1 MKIAL
6 AVPPSADARSGN
18 WRSAARWARML
29 RGLGHR
35 VLSTTQWTGGDEDVL
50 IALHAR
56 KSHPSIACFRNERP
70 HCPMIVVLTGT
81 DVYRDI
87 RSEPDAQSSLSMA
100 DRLVVLQE
108 RALDELA
115 PVFRRKALIVSQS
128 CASTLEHAPP
138 KSKFRIC
145 VVAHLRE
152 EKDPF
157 RAARALALLPHEAD
171 LQLVQVGEAL
181 DSRMK
186 AEALAWQ
193 SRERRYRWAGS
204 VPHARALRWM
214 AASHVLVVSSIMEGG
229 ANVISEAVAIGVP
242 VLASKISGNTG
253 MLGGRYRGYF
263 EVGNEKALAGLIER
277 CRRDAAFYAGLRESV
292 IARRAQFSVKA
303 EIEAWRRV
311 LRSVSRPSDRRPSPR
326 ALPARARR

>member
-6 AVPPSADARSGN
+6 AVPSSADARSGN

-35 VLSTTQWTGGDEDVL
+35 VSSTTQWTGGDEEVL

-56 KSHPSIACFRNERP
+56 KSHASVARFRQQRP
-70 HCPMIVVLTGT
+70 HAPIIVVLTGT

-87 RSEPDAQSSLSMA
+87 RRDADARASLAMA
-100 DRLVVLQE
+100 DRLVVLQS

-115 PVFRRKALIVSQS
+115 PASRRKAHVVSQS
-128 CASTLEHAPP
+128 SASRLKHAPP
-138 KSKFRIC
+138 KSKFRLC

-157 RAARALALLPHEAD
+157 RAARALALMPAHED
-171 LQLVQVGEAL
+171 LELVQVGGAL
-181 DSRMK
+181 DERMH

-193 SRERRYRWAGS
+193 AREKRYRWTRS

-214 AASHVLVVSSIMEGG
+214 ASSHALVVSSVMEGG
-229 ANVISEAVAIGVP
+229 ANVISEAIALGVP
-242 VLASKISGNTG
+242 VLASKIPGNVG

-263 EVGNEKALAGLIER
+263 ETGNEAALARLIKR
-277 CRRDAAFYAGLRESV
+277 CRTDSAFYARLRKDVSS
-292 IARRAQFSVKA
+292 RRAQFSQAA
-303 EIEAWRRV
+303 ELQAWQRV
-311 LRSVSRPSDRRPSPR
+311 LSAVSPPSDTRPSRRGR
-326 ALPARARR
+326 PARARR

>member
-35 VLSTTQWTGGDEDVL
+35 VSSTTRWTGGDEDVL
-50 IALHAR
+50 VALHAR
-56 KSHPSIACFRNERP
+56 KSHASIASFREQRP

-87 RSEPDAQSSLSMA
+87 RCDADAQSSLAMA
-100 DRLVVLQE
+100 DRLVVLQS

-115 PVFRRKALIVSQS
+115 PALRRKAHVVPQS
-128 CASTLEHAPP
+128 CASRLEHAPP
-138 KSKFRIC
+138 KSKFRLC

-157 RAARALALLPHEAD
+157 RAARALARLPARED
-171 LQLVQVGEAL
+171 IQLVQVGEAL
-181 DSRMK
+181 DARM
-186 AEALAWQ
+186 EAQALEWQ
-193 SRERRYRWAGS
+193 SRDKRYRWTGS
-204 VPHARALRWM
+204 VPHARALRWI
-214 AASHVLVVSSIMEGG
+214 AASHAIVVSSVMEGG

-242 VLASKISGNTG
+242 VLASEIPGNLG
-253 MLGGRYRGYF
+253 MLGGRYDGYF
-263 EVGNEKALAGLIER
+263 ETGNEKALAALIER
-277 CRRDAAFYAGLRESV
+277 CRDDPAFYAALRKGV
-292 IARRAQFSVKA
+292 IARRTQFSQNA
-303 EIEAWRRV
+303 EIDAWV
-311 LRSVSRPSDRRPSPR
+311 GIIRSVSPPSDRRRYPPARLAR
-326 ALPARARR
+326 ALR

>member
-35 VLSTTQWTGGDEDVL
+35 VFSTTQWRGGDEDML

-56 KSHPSIACFRNERP
+56 KSHPSIACFREQRP
-70 HCPMIVVLTGT
+70 HCPTIVVLTGT

-87 RSEPDAQSSLSMA
+87 RSDADAQSSLAMA

-115 PVFRRKALIVSQS
+115 PHLRRKAHIVPQS
-128 CASTLEHAPP
+128 CASRLDRALP
-138 KSKFRIC
+138 KTKFRLC

-157 RAARALALLPHEAD
+157 RAVRALALLPQCEE
-171 LQLVQVGEAL
+171 LQT
-181 DSRMK
+181 R
-186 AEALAWQ
+186 
-193 SRERRYRWAGS
+193 AG
-204 VPHARALRWM
+204 R
-214 AASHVLVVSSIMEGG
+214 
-229 ANVISEAVAIGVP
+229 
-242 VLASKISGNTG
+242 
-253 MLGGRYRGYF
+253 
-263 EVGNEKALAGLIER
+263 
-277 CRRDAAFYAGLRESV
+277 
-292 IARRAQFSVKA
+292 
-303 EIEAWRRV
+303 
-311 LRSVSRPSDRRPSPR
+311 
-326 ALPARARR
+326 

>member
-6 AVPPSADARSGN
+6 AVPSSAVARSGN

-35 VLSTTQWTGGDEDVL
+35 VSSTTQWTGGDEDVL

-56 KSHPSIACFRNERP
+56 KSHASVARFWAQRP
-70 HCPMIVVLTGT
+70 HAPIIVVLTGT
-81 DVYRDI
+81 DVYHDLGCDA
-87 RSEPDAQSSLSMA
+87 DAQASLAMA
-100 DRLVVLQE
+100 DRLVVLQK

-115 PVFRRKALIVSQS
+115 PEHRRKTHVVSQS
-128 CASTLEHAPP
+128 CASLLKHAPP
-138 KSKFRIC
+138 KSKFRLC

-157 RAARALALLPHEAD
+157 RAAYALALLPRHED
-171 LQLVQVGEAL
+171 LELVQVGEAL
-181 DSRMK
+181 EARMQ

-193 SRERRYRWAGS
+193 AREKRYRWTRS

-214 AASHVLVVSSIMEGG
+214 AASHALVVSSIMEGG
-229 ANVISEAVAIGVP
+229 ANVVSEAIALGVP
-242 VLASKISGNTG
+242 VLASKIPGNVG

-263 EVGNEKALAGLIER
+263 ETGNEAALARLIAR
-277 CRRDAAFYAGLRESV
+277 CRNDGAFYARLRKDVS
-292 IARRAQFSVKA
+292 ALRAQFSHAA
-303 EIEAWRRV
+303 EVDAWRRV
-311 LRSVSRPSDRRPSPR
+311 LSAASPPSDTRPSRQGR
-326 ALPARARR
+326 PARARR

>member
-70 HCPMIVVLTGT
+70 HCPVIVVLTGT

-87 RSEPDAQSSLSMA
+87 RSEAEAQSSLAMA
-100 DRLVVLQE
+100 DRLVVLQS
-108 RALDELA
+108 RALHELA
-115 PVFRRKALIVSQS
+115 PALRRRAHIVPQS
-128 CASTLEHAPP
+128 CRSTLEHAPP

-157 RAARALALLPHEAD
+157 RAARALALLPEQAD

-186 AEALAWQ
+186 AEALGWQ
-193 SRERRYRWAGS
+193 SRDPRYRWTGS
-204 VPHARALRWM
+204 VAHSRALRWM
-214 AASHVLVVSSIMEGG
+214 AASHALVVSSIMEGG

-242 VLASKISGNTG
+242 VLASRISGNLG
-253 MLGGRYRGYF
+253 MLGARYRGYF
-263 EVGNEKALAGLIER
+263 AAGDEQALASLIER
-277 CRRDAAFYAGLRESV
+277 CRRDALFYARLRESV
-292 IARRAQFSVKA
+292 IALRAPFSERA
-303 EIEAWRRV
+303 EIDAWRRV
-311 LRSVSRPSDRRPSPR
+311 LRSVSWPSDRRPCPPER
-326 ALPARARR
+326 PARARP

>member
-6 AVPPSADARSGN
+6 AVPSSADARSGN

-35 VLSTTQWTGGDEDVL
+35 VFSTTEWRGGDEDLL

-56 KSHPSIACFRNERP
+56 KSHPSIACFREQRP
-70 HCPMIVVLTGT
+70 HCPTIVVLTGT

-87 RSEPDAQSSLSMA
+87 RSDADAQSSLAMA

-115 PVFRRKALIVSQS
+115 PALGAKRTS
-128 CASTLEHAPP
+128 CLSPARAGSIMRLP
-138 KSKFRIC
+138 KSKFRLC

-157 RAARALALLPHEAD
+157 RAVRALALLPQREN
-171 LQLVQVGEAL
+171 LQVVQVGEAL
-181 DSRMK
+181 DPRMQ
-186 AEALAWQ
+186 AEALEWQ
-193 SRERRYRWAGS
+193 SREKRYRWTGS
-204 VPHARALRWM
+204 VPHARALRWI
-214 AASHVLVVSSIMEGG
+214 AASHALVVSSVMEGG

-242 VLASKISGNTG
+242 VLASRIPGNAG

-263 EVGNEKALAGLIER
+263 ETGNEKALAS
-277 CRRDAAFYAGLRESV
+277 AH
-292 IARRAQFSVKA
+292 
-303 EIEAWRRV
+303 
-311 LRSVSRPSDRRPSPR
+311 R
-326 ALPARARR
+326 ALPWRCRFLCSPSQECDRPARAVQSESRDRRVAPATQVGFTAE